1 MAFTGNY
8 ACDVFKVGI
17 LDGTYDFSSTTTQVY
32 KIALYTNTATLN
44 ASTTAYT
51 TSGETGGPGYT
62 AGGETLVIAVNPTTG
77 GSGDIAYLS
86 FNDATWTSATISARG
101 ALIYLANGTTNPA
114 VCVLDFG
121 STKSTTGGNFTVQ
134 FPSATNTSA
143 VIRIS

>member
-17 LDGTYDFSSTTTQVY
+17 LDGVYNFSSTTTQTY
-32 KIALYTNTATLN
+32 KIALYTNSATLN

-51 TSGETGGPGYT
+51 TTGETSGPGYT
-62 AGGETLVIAVNPTTG
+62 AGGNTLTILVNPTTG
-77 GSGDIAYLS
+77 VSGDIAYLS
-86 FNDATWTSATISARG
+86 FADSVWSSATFTARG

-121 STKSTTGGNFTVQ
+121 SDKSTTGGNFTVQ